1 MVFSR
6 RGSLTTFLAA
16 AAILPVPIARWFLS
30 GDKDKRQEQRTIYRL
45 SSGGLPVSDAVKEH
59 NANMRFKTREAA
71 DQNRAHPADMSRIVP
86 LKVSVTEYY
95 RLFKRRDSHIAD
107 LRQLPHIKA
116 TRFRAR

>member
-1 MVFSR
+1 MLFSR

-16 AAILPVPIARWFLS
+16 AVILPGPIARWFRS
-30 GDKDKRQEQRTIYRL
+30 DVNSKQKEQRTIYRL

-71 DQNRAHPADMSRIVP
+71 DRHRAHPTDMSRIVP
-86 LKVSVTEYY
+86 FKVSVNEYY
-95 RLFKRRDSHIAD
+95 RLFKRRNSHVAD

-116 TRFRAR
+116 TRLRSR